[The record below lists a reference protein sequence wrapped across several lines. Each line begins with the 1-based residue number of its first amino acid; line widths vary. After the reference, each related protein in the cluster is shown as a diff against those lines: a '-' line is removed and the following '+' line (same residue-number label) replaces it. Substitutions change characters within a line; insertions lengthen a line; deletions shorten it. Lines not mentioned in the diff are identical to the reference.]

1 MREENQ
7 HSIQFGLKAW
17 MIAECLSRGGAN
29 YEDLLSCWRE
39 SIFIILPSAESY
51 ATSGASDLYVKPKG
65 PGGDAVC
72 SFGDNLQQN
81 NSIVWVQNIEPAFR
95 KRDRQKLSFS
105 ERIASERC
113 KDLMHR

>member
-1 MREENQ
+1 MLRQLNAFRAVARTTR
-7 HSIQFGLKAW
+7 I
-17 MIAECLSRGGAN
+17 
-29 YEDLLSCWRE
+29 LSCAGGE
-39 SIFIILPSAESY
+39 SIFIISVSAGSY

-81 NSIVWVQNIEPAFR
+81 NSIILCGSKIIEPAFR
-95 KRDRQKLSFS
+95 KRNRQNLSFLD
-105 ERIASERC
+105 RIASERC